1 MLLLCI
7 KIGSEVTQES
17 TKKRDCRRNTSSVQ
31 GNVQLGVIDMHGG
44 TIVKKADT
52 AAASM
57 EDLAEDDRKELEREL
72 EE

>member
-1 MLLLCI
+1 VYQNRQRSHAGKHEETGL
-7 KIGSEVTQES
+7 Q
-17 TKKRDCRRNTSSVQ
+17 TKHSSVQ